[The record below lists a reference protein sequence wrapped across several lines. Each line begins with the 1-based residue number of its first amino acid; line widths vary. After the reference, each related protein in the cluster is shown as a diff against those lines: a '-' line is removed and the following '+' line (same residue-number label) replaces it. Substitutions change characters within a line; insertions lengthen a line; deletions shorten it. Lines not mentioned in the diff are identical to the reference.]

1 MDSVTPVLVRSDG
14 GSRGNPGIAGIGFE
28 IIGEDKQFS
37 AGAYIGEVTNNI
49 AEYHA
54 LIWALQNAQ
63 AMGARFIRVQADSQL
78 VIRQL
83 EGAYKVKAHNLKP
96 LFDKAKALLAQ
107 FSSVELA
114 HIPREQNSEADRR
127 ANEAM
132 DARTLVGEYLVSYQ
146 QGDQRQLSFDDM
158 LSDQSA
164 DPANVSTD
172 HKPLQSEMSRT
183 MNGTY
188 SLTVKDHFDAAHNL
202 YDYPGECRNLHG
214 HTWDVEVTVVSSE
227 LDGLGLVCDFKD
239 LKKAL
244 KEVLNRYDHTYINE
258 NAPFDAISPTAENLA
273 REICAHLSDILPKQV
288 KVKEVAVWESPI
300 ARVGFS
306 PTE

>member
-1 MDSVTPVLVRSDG
+1 MENLAPVLVRSDG

-28 IIGEDKQFS
+28 IISEDKQFS

-54 LIWALQNAQ
+54 LIWALENAQ
-63 AMGARFIRVQADSQL
+63 ALGARAIRVQADSQL

-83 EGAYKVKAHNLKP
+83 EGAYKIKAQNLKP
-96 LFDKAKALLAQ
+96 FFEKAKALLAQ
-107 FSSVELA
+107 FASVELA
-114 HIPREQNSEADRR
+114 HIPREQNKEADRR

-132 DARTLVGEYLVSYQ
+132 DARSLVGEYLVAYEL
-146 QGDQRQLSFDDM
+146 GEQRQLSFND
-158 LSDQSA
+158 LLAEQSA
-164 DPANVSTD
+164 APANAPTD
-172 HKPLQSEMSRT
+172 HEQTQPEMRST

-244 KEVLNRYDHTYINE
+244 REVLNRYDHTYINE
-258 NAPFDAISPTAENLA
+258 NAPFDSISPTAENLA

-306 PTE
+306 PAE